1 VTSYWRYSSLLRRG
15 TRERQK
21 GTAQT
26 IMTSNTQKRT
36 ARRRRELDLDRD
48 AGRRLAAIAAGRSLN
63 AQRTDCAVAKA
74 DRFGPS
80 PRFAYLTRTYD

>member
-1 VTSYWRYSSLLRRG
+1 MIARVLALFVTTWNPRA
-15 TRERQK
+15 TERH
-21 GTAQT
+21 GQT

-36 ARRRRELDLDRD
+36 ARRRRELDMDRD